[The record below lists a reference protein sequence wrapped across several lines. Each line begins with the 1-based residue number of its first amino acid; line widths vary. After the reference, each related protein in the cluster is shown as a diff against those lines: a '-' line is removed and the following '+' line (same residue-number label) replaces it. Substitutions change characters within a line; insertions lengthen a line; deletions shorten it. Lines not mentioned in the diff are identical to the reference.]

1 LWLALTLPF
10 VVATQ
15 TLIRPPNVEA
25 PPLWLRPIVALD
37 AIAFYLWKIVAP
49 LGFAPD
55 YSRTPQWL
63 IRRGPVMVTWVVPIL
78 FGAIVWWLSRR
89 RGLRAAALAIVFVA
103 PLLPVLGLVPFHYQE
118 YSTVADRYV
127 YLPMLAVAAAVAWL
141 VAVRRAV
148 VYAVVALVIVA
159 AILSNRQ
166 TGVWRDTDALFAHTL
181 AINPNSIAAHNAMGQ
196 AVLDQS
202 PPDLETAGEHFLAA
216 LEAHPYS
223 AGARANY
230 ANVLLLQGRI
240 GEALPH
246 YRTAN
251 AARPNDPRIVNNYAV
266 ALIRS
271 GRANEAFQLLLAC
284 VTNAL
289 PAIAG
294 EMRHYANLHVNLATL
309 HAAGGKLTEAESH
322 YHQALRLQPQ
332 FAPALK
338 GLDELR
344 RRQNAPTTSPAT
356 QSATAPHSAT
366 APAAR

>member
-1 LWLALTLPF
+1 
-10 VVATQ
+10 
-15 TLIRPPNVEA
+15 
-25 PPLWLRPIVALD
+25 
-37 AIAFYLWKIVAP
+37 
-49 LGFAPD
+49 
-55 YSRTPQWL
+55 
-63 IRRGPVMVTWVVPIL
+63 
-78 FGAIVWWLSRR
+78 
-89 RGLRAAALAIVFVA
+89 
-103 PLLPVLGLVPFHYQE
+103 VPFHYQE

-127 YLPMLAVAAAVAWL
+127 YLPMLAVAASVAWI
-141 VAVRRAV
+141 VAVRPPVAYGV
-148 VYAVVALVIVA
+148 AALVIVA

-166 TGVWRDTDALFAHTL
+166 TGVWRDTDSLFAHTL
-181 AINPNSIAAHNAMGQ
+181 AVNPHSIAAHNAMGQ
-196 AVLDQS
+196 AALEHS
-202 PPDLETAGEHFLAA
+202 LPDLETAGEHYLAA

-223 AGARANY
+223 AGARANF

-284 VTNAL
+284 VTNAP

-294 EMRHYANLHVNLATL
+294 EMRHYANLHVNLAML
-309 HAAGGKLTEAESH
+309 YAAGGKLTDAESH
-322 YHQALRLQPQ
+322 YNQALRLQPQ

-344 RRQNAPTTSPAT
+344 RRNAVTTSPTT
-356 QSATAPHSAT
+356 QPATAPHPAT
-366 APAAR
+366 IPAAR